1 MDSVWMCW
9 VSTLTSGNNQAGL
22 RCSQNANGVAMKQG
36 MSSEL
41 CLTCGV
47 APAQVRVPAQHGHE
61 LMQVSVCQ
69 RASQLHDALF
79 QVRGTREQQ
88 RGRLNFLRAAQQ
100 RRRAQR

>member
-1 MDSVWMCW
+1 MCW
-9 VSTLTSGNNQAGL
+9 LSAYTSGIDQAGL
-22 RCSQNANGVAMKQG
+22 RCMLPRFKQCG
-36 MSSEL
+36 FESGKSSEL

-79 QVRGTREQQ
+79 QVRGTGEQQ
-88 RGRLNFLRAAQQ
+88 RSRLNFLRAAQQ